1 MGSAIAYSTKYGFA
15 AGGRPM
21 QPKRPWVG
29 RFIAACGL
37 VGSISVPAQ
46 GPAGEAA
53 WNECRKAP
61 TNDCLIYEALRALQ
75 GADDSTARAMIGLAQ
90 AKAGQKQDALASFQR
105 ALTTIQSPGLNQVRG
120 LLASGIA
127 FAQAEAGFASDAAAT
142 FSLAKTYSMTSGR
155 GAVELEAIGRQEA
168 RAGYI
173 EAATKTATSINDA
186 RASSMVMRAIVDAHL
201 KFGRMTE
208 ATAIAQS
215 IVHEQIRADAI
226 AAVVKSLASA
236 RKIAEAQRLLS
247 AIERDEF
254 GAGARAE
261 LARGQFKAGLTD
273 EANRNF
279 DRALSAARSIQ
290 DDVLRTQIL
299 GNIAQAQAGA
309 GLTSAAS
316 ATLTEALTMINPVS
330 LPTRP
335 AAIGILVNAEA
346 EIGNFADAAKLAR
359 ADDNAQRR
367 SVLLYSIVKAEAKSG
382 KIREAIDLA
391 QSIEAAQARSLA
403 LTEVA
408 LVLP

>member
-1 MGSAIAYSTKYGFA
+1 MK
-15 AGGRPM
+15 
-21 QPKRPWVG
+21 PKRPWIG
-29 RFIAACGL
+29 IYITICCL
-37 VGSISVPAQ
+37 VGSISVQAQ
-46 GPAGEAA
+46 SPAGEST
-53 WNECRKAP
+53 WKECSEAP
-61 TNDCLIYEALRALQ
+61 TKNCLINEAIRALQ

-90 AKAGQKQDALASFQR
+90 AKAGQMQDALASFQR
-105 ALTTIQSPGLNQVRG
+105 ALTTIQSPALNQVRG
-120 LLASGIA
+120 SLASGIA

-186 RASSMVMRAIVDAHL
+186 RASSRVMRAVVDAHL
-201 KFGRMTE
+201 KFGRMIE

-236 RKIAEAQRLLS
+236 GEIAEAQRLVS
-247 AIERDEF
+247 AIARDES

-261 LARGQFKAGLTD
+261 LARGQFRAGLTD

-279 DRALSAARSIQ
+279 DRAYSAARSIQ
-290 DDVLRTQIL
+290 DDVLRTRIL
-299 GNIAQAQAGA
+299 GNVAQAQAGA

-316 ATLTEALTMINPVS
+316 ATLTEALTMINPIS
-330 LPTRP
+330 LPKQR
-335 AAIGILVNAEA
+335 AAIVILVNVEA
-346 EIGNFADAAKLAR
+346 EIGNFTDAAKLAQTG
-359 ADDNAQRR
+359 DDAQWR
-367 SVLLYSIVKAEAKSG
+367 SILLYSIVRAEAKSG

-403 LTEVA
+403 LAEVA
-408 LVLP
+408 LVL